1 MKGGLEKE
9 ESLEGMGVLVFWVGK
24 IKGEESKKE
33 KVEWRGKFEWCGR
46 WNKRCRRE

>member
-9 ESLEGMGVLVFWVGK
+9 ESSEGMGALAPWVGK

-33 KVEWRGKFEWCGR
+33 KAERRGKLEWCGR